1 MFCSFFYILSFLF
14 RIVAAQPDCLAV
26 PSCDYLCKHYFVCSD
41 LSSASV
47 GRRASISRRPVRMKI
62 IFSIKKTMIVI
73 TIAFVSC
80 ISWLRSEIERSAD
93 MKSCRKCCQFFVS
106 GFVGLLTYPFMCRQ
120 FSCTNALFQP
130 SRGAMTALPMTGF
143 HRAQISLHGKQ
154 YFRNTATLGILPCT
168 PAFQIRGLQTIRQSS
183 FRVRDSHPIPLFSEQ
198 ECVSDSSGRAFATKA
213 VLFSFLYTHA

>member
-1 MFCSFFYILSFLF
+1 MIIL
-14 RIVAAQPDCLAV
+14 
-26 PSCDYLCKHYFVCSD
+26 
-41 LSSASV
+41 
-47 GRRASISRRPVRMKI
+47 
-62 IFSIKKTMIVI
+62 

-183 FRVRDSHPIPLFSEQ
+183 FRVRDSHPIPLFSWNKHACPFGTAGAVCTASASVRVAHLPQ
-198 ECVSDSSGRAFATKA
+198 KPVIDSLFIFVFACIVSFCLCITSHCY
-213 VLFSFLYTHA
+213 VLLL